1 MISLPYLTLL
11 PLSLITSIQ
20 DGHPYQWYYYQWHVQ
35 RRRQW
40 QQPQKYKPSCQ
51 FIAPM
56 LLTAKFTIV
65 TLYTNH
71 VCPWAHRAHITLRA
85 LKIPYEEVII
95 PLDRP
100 RDPWYLE
107 INPRGLVPAIKI
119 TTADGKLKDD
129 IITESAI
136 VATFLADLFPH
147 PTFWPRS
154 EEDPLKRARINY
166 FVDTWFSKVNS
177 FMVPMLKAEGEEKEK
192 VAGDLVAAIEKE
204 IEPLLENA
212 APFFGGSESLTL
224 AEV

>member
-1 MISLPYLTLL
+1 MVLL
-11 PLSLITSIQ
+11 Q
-20 DGHPYQWYYYQWHVQ
+20 VA
-35 RRRQW
+35 
-40 QQPQKYKPSCQ
+40 C
-51 FIAPM
+51 
-56 LLTAKFTIV
+56 LTAPSTGTARKVSPFPNSMLFTAKITIV

-71 VCPWAHRAHITLRA
+71 ACPWAHRAHIALRA

-107 INPRGLVPAIKI
+107 INPRGLVPSIKI
-119 TTADGKLKDD
+119 TTADGNLKDE

-154 EEDPLKRARINY
+154 EEDPLKRARVNF
-166 FVDTWFSKVNS
+166 FVDAWFTKVNS
-177 FMVPMLKAEGEEKEK
+177 LTYPMLKAEGEEKEK
-192 VAGDLVAAIEKE
+192 VTSDLVAAVKKE

-224 AEV
+224 AEVGNN